1 MPFGSDPATNNEAG
15 AFRMMKVRVK
25 ISGCFRALEGARR
38 HARIRSYISTLRK
51 HGLPV
56 LEYLRHALDG
66 HPFLPVGSQST

>member
-1 MPFGSDPATNNEAG
+1 
-15 AFRMMKVRVK
+15 
-25 ISGCFRALEGARR
+25 
-38 HARIRSYISTLRK
+38 LRK